1 MLIYSSATDKLTY
14 RRCVTWRTS
23 RSRWSRRSRRAWGA
37 SNGQTCNNKDLSI
50 FHVEYC
56 KWIFYFI
63 SYSNYTSFRRLYL
76 LYLQFN
82 EFYLNHI
89 SRMTQRALEVLV
101 AQEVQQDQACHSLV
115 YQEGLAAQG
124 DQRDRPLILLW
135 APKIY
140 KGQNY

>member
-1 MLIYSSATDKLTY
+1 
-14 RRCVTWRTS
+14 
-23 RSRWSRRSRRAWGA
+23 
-37 SNGQTCNNKDLSI
+37 
-50 FHVEYC
+50 
-56 KWIFYFI
+56 
-63 SYSNYTSFRRLYL
+63 
-76 LYLQFN
+76 
-82 EFYLNHI
+82 
-89 SRMTQRALEVLV
+89 MTQRALEVLV